1 MAGLSKRRRGQ
12 ATVEFALL
20 YGTVMVPLL
29 FGIIYVA
36 QLLWVWHSI
45 VEFTRDGARYAA
57 THCWEAG
64 GLNVMQYMQAN
75 VPPNIDQIEFQS
87 GGSAQINVQYF
98 QVDPTSGQL
107 GDFGGCAAGSLCE
120 PDAVTVS
127 VTGYQFQH
135 YVLLLKSIAIPPFP
149 TSQAMGSAV
158 YDQTG
163 VCTP

>member
-1 MAGLSKRRRGQ
+1 MAGHKHRRGQ
-12 ATVEFALL
+12 ATVELALL
-20 YGTVMVPLL
+20 YGLVMMPLL
-29 FGIIYVA
+29 FGFIYLA

-57 THCWEAG
+57 THCWQADAN
-64 GLNVMQYMQAN
+64 NVMQYMYAN
-75 VPPNIDQIEFQS
+75 VPANVDQVEFQL
-87 GGSAQINVQYF
+87 GGSAAINVAYSEL
-98 QVDPTSGQL
+98 DPGGSGQL
-107 GDFGGCAAGSLCE
+107 IPFACVGSVCE

-149 TSQAMGSAV
+149 TSQAMGSAG

-163 VCTP
+163 TCTP

>member
-57 THCWEAG
+57 THCWQAG
-64 GLNVMQYMQAN
+64 GQNVIQYMQTN
-75 VPPNIDQIEFQS
+75 VPANIDQIEFQS

-98 QVDPTSGQL
+98 QTDPTSGQL
-107 GDFGGCAAGSLCE
+107 GDFGGCAGGSLCE

-149 TSQAMGSAV
+149 TSQAMGSAG

>member
-1 MAGLSKRRRGQ
+1 MAGPERRRGQ

-36 QLLWVWHSI
+36 QILWVWHSI

-57 THCWEAG
+57 THCWQADG
-64 GLNVMQYMQAN
+64 NNVIQYMQAN
-75 VPPNIDQIEFQS
+75 VPATIDQAEFQS
-87 GGSAQINVQYF
+87 GGSAAIGVQYSEL
-98 QVDPTSGQL
+98 DP
-107 GDFGGCAAGSLCE
+107 AGSGELIPFACAGSVCE

-127 VTGYQFQH
+127 VSGYQFQH

-149 TSQAMGSAV
+149 TSQAMGGAG

-163 VCTP
+163 TCTP

>member
-1 MAGLSKRRRGQ
+1 MAEHRLRRGQ

-29 FGIIYVA
+29 FGFIYLA

-57 THCWEAG
+57 THCWEADG
-64 GLNVMQYMQAN
+64 NNVIQYMQAN
-75 VPPNIDQIEFQS
+75 VPANVDQAEFQV
-87 GGSAQINVQYF
+87 GGSAAINVQYTEL
-98 QVDPTSGQL
+98 DPGGSGEL
-107 GDFGGCAAGSLCE
+107 IPFACGAGSVCE

-127 VTGYQFQH
+127 VAGYQFQH

-149 TSQAMGSAV
+149 TSQAMGSAG

-163 VCTP
+163 NCTP

>member
-1 MAGLSKRRRGQ
+1 MAGHKRRRGQ

-29 FGIIYVA
+29 FGFIYVA

-57 THCWEAG
+57 THCWEPNG
-64 GLNVMQYMQAN
+64 QNVMQYMQAN
-75 VPPNIDQIEFQS
+75 VPANIDQVEFQS
-87 GGSAQINVQYF
+87 GGIAQINVQYSEL
-98 QVDPTSGQL
+98 DPGGSGQL
-107 GDFGGCAAGSLCE
+107 VAFACGADSVCE

-149 TSQAMGSAV
+149 TSQAMGSAG

-163 VCTP
+163 TCTP